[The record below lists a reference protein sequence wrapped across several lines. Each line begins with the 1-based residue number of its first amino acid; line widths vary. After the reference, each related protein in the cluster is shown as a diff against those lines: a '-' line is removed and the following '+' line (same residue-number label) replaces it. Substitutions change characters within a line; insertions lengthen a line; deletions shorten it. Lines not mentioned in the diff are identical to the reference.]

1 MKSSFTQWTNE
12 KIRKYDLR
20 DRVDRT
26 LERDPFSAGKR
37 PVIRWIKGD
46 GLDDVVTQAA
56 IAQATRLFGDQVDY
70 CLLTQGIAPDRARE
84 VLSWAT
90 QPVEWRPISGA
101 DNPWLQQT
109 LFNAGCDEND
119 FGYWWKWFPERVRPD
134 APEWILD
141 GDMVILKRPPWFE
154 EWISGRDRIRVSQF
168 QKLTEEDHIYGR
180 YEDFVDPEVRLYSG
194 LISLPAKLS
203 YLEGFKKVLNKLPL
217 QFPHNG
223 KRDMCEQG
231 VVAATFQEFDPIPIP
246 LEEFPFA
253 RGYEMELD
261 FGDGTINDDY
271 WGVHFGN
278 AFVMK
283 NVHFHAKQDLGEIVK
298 VEDADLFTRF
308 RWLSGGI
315 GQWGFAGWGM
325 SEEIA
330 RIIVSEMPN
339 LPFKRILEIG
349 TSRGY
354 MAAILA
360 AHGALV
366 TAIDVSDRG
375 AKKNL
380 EGLTAIFQQSD
391 ALEFLK
397 KEKRFFDY
405 ICVDLHGNSWK
416 NWRKMWPWLSSRIGP
431 GGRIVINNATL
442 DSIPEWAHES
452 GVRELGEV
460 LSLDENWKVTLH
472 SHPLPGVLVLE
483 LLS

>member
-1 MKSSFTQWTNE
+1 MKTTPNRWLEE
-12 KIRKYDLR
+12 KFRKFDLR
-20 DRVDRT
+20 DRVDRA
-26 LERDPFSAGKR
+26 LERDPFSAGTR

-56 IAQATRLFGDQVDY
+56 IGHATRLFGDRVDY
-70 CLLTQGIAPDRARE
+70 CLLTQGISPDRARE
-84 VLSWAT
+84 VLAWAT

-101 DNPWLQQT
+101 DNPWLQET
-109 LFNAGCDEND
+109 LNNAGCAEDD
-119 FGYWWKWFPERVRPD
+119 FGYWWKWFPDRVRPQ

-141 GDMVILKRPPWFE
+141 GDMVILKEPPWFAQ
-154 EWISGRDRIRVSQF
+154 WASGKDRLRVSQI
-168 QKLTEEDHIYGR
+168 QKLTNDDHIYGR
-180 YEDFVDPEVRLYSG
+180 YEELVDPEIRLYSG
-194 LISLPAKLS
+194 LISLPPRLS
-203 YLEGFKKVLNKLPL
+203 YLEGFKKILNQLPL
-217 QFPHNG
+217 LAPHNG

-253 RGYEMELD
+253 RGYDMEMD
-261 FGDGTINDDY
+261 FGDGEVNDEY
-271 WGVHFGN
+271 WGIHFGN

-283 NVHFHAKQDLGEIVK
+283 NVHFHAKQDLGQIVK
-298 VEDADLFTRF
+298 VKDSDLFLRF
-308 RWLSGGI
+308 RWLSGGN

-330 RIIVSEMPN
+330 RIMVGE
-339 LPFKRILEIG
+339 LPDLSFKRVLEIG

-354 MAAILA
+354 LAAILS

-380 EGLTAIFQQSD
+380 EGLSAFFHQSD

-397 KEKRFFDY
+397 KQQPFYDY

-416 NWRKMWPWLSSRIGP
+416 NWQKIWPWLSSRIRT
-431 GGRIVINNATL
+431 GGKIVINNATL

-452 GVRELGEV
+452 GVRELAEV
-460 LSLDENWKVTLH
+460 LSLDENWKVTIHPL
-472 SHPLPGVLVLE
+472 PLPGVLVLE